1 MLKVTSSSSYNM
13 FGSEFNCHQDLSQSQ
28 NQEVL
33 KSGAS
38 AHRKYTCLLLS
49 FSYKILSNY
58 GIVYKI
64 GEKTH
69 GKKSQTNEIQVF
81 QKEQQ
86 ENSRL

>member
-1 MLKVTSSSSYNM
+1 M
-13 FGSEFNCHQDLSQSQ
+13 FGSELNCHQDLSQSQ

-64 GEKTH
+64 G
-69 GKKSQTNEIQVF
+69 KKSQTNEIQVF